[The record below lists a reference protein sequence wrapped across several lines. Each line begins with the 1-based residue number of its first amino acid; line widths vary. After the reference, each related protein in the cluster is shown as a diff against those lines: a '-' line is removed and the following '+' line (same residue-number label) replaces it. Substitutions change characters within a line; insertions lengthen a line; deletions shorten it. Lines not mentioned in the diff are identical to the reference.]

1 MTPLRKKTVPT
12 CVPDASVKSAA
23 VSPAVSPSPWE
34 DDTETLLSE
43 PTTPVDSASESENVF
58 SSSPASLGR
67 KGCCVTLKH
76 NKPKKSYWFIWILLL
91 IVIGAFCEMSGQND
105 IDSAVLR
112 EMFRAGTP
120 LLDER
125 ELFPSDDDQ
134 ETVLSSPILSE
145 VVAVD
150 ETSPPEPTPEQ
161 PGSSTKT
168 LIVASPSS
176 VVQDVAA
183 PPVPSMA
190 SRVEVLPVTSQPPD
204 AVVPSA
210 SADVEASVVFAPPP
224 ALLTNWKFAFA
235 SVLHLTFKHLCLK
248 MGAPVTAEDV
258 DYLLRLVPA
267 DIQTYQPTFIILM
280 ALQAVLNTPG

>member
-1 MTPLRKKTVPT
+1 M
-12 CVPDASVKSAA
+12 SAA

-43 PTTPVDSASESENVF
+43 PTTPVSSVSESENVF
-58 SSSPASLGR
+58 SSSPAVGR
-67 KGCCVTLKH
+67 KGCCVTVKH
-76 NKPKKSYWFIWILLL
+76 NKPKNSYWIIWILLL
-91 IVIGAFCEMSGQND
+91 IVIGAFSKMSAWD
-105 IDSAVLR
+105 VVDSAVLR

-134 ETVLSSPILSE
+134 ETVLYSPISSE
-145 VVAVD
+145 GVAVD

-161 PGSSTKT
+161 PGSSTGN

-190 SRVEVLPVTSQPPD
+190 SRVEVLPVTSQPSD
-204 AVVPSA
+204 
-210 SADVEASVVFAPPP
+210 
-224 ALLTNWKFAFA
+224 
-235 SVLHLTFKHLCLK
+235 SVLPSTS
-248 MGAPVTAEDV
+248 A
-258 DYLLRLVPA
+258 
-267 DIQTYQPTFIILM
+267 
-280 ALQAVLNTPG
+280 